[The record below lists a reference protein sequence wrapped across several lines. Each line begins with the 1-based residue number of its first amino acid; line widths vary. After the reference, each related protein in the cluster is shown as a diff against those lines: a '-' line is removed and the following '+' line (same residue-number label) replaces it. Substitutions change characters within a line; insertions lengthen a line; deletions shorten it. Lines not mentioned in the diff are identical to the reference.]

1 MIQGWL
7 FDPAELLPQGGGGG
21 IRLSPFGKESLRLPT
36 WSYSKSQTL
45 NTCSRRYY
53 YDYFGSS
60 KRLAANDPIK
70 AELLQLSLFSTR
82 HLRAGT
88 LLHLGIR
95 TFYKKLLAAEDPR
108 TSGLVDWVTKLFC
121 LDRAASHDFCRTG
134 RLPQAEGFAP
144 VVLLEF
150 VRTPD
155 AAESLFQTA
164 LDRLTGAFRNFLTGA
179 ACAPYRD
186 PERARQAFVEK
197 RFRVEAAGITLTGQ
211 VDFASRMSSGFRIV
225 DWKIGEE
232 SISAPE
238 SLQLLSYALWA
249 TEALRIPL
257 EEVEILQ
264 IPLLGEARDPMR
276 VTSSMVDLARSRIIE
291 DTQMTAALEEFGR
304 QGLASAFTP
313 RDHPNI
319 CAMCPYRGPCW
330 KGRKA
335 A

>member
-1 MIQGWL
+1 MTQSWL
-7 FDPAELLPQGGGGG
+7 FDPAELLPRGGGAGG
-21 IRLSPFGKESLRLPT
+21 RIAPSAKGSARLPA
-36 WSYSKSQTL
+36 WSYSKGQTL
-45 NTCSRRYY
+45 NSCSRRYY

-60 KRLAANDPIK
+60 KKLAASDPDK
-70 AELLQLSLFSTR
+70 AELLQLSQFSSR
-82 HLRAGT
+82 HLRAGA

-95 TFYKKLLAAEDPR
+95 TFYKKLLAGDEIR
-108 TSGLVDWVTKLFC
+108 TPGIVDWVGKLFRS
-121 LDRAASHDFCRTG
+121 DRAASHAFCRTG
-134 RLPQAEGFAP
+134 HLPQEDGFAP

-150 VRTPD
+150 LRTPD
-155 AAESLFQTA
+155 EAEALFQTA

-186 PERARQAFVEK
+186 LERARQAFVEK

-257 EEVEILQ
+257 EDLEILQ